1 MKKKYIVG
9 IAIACIAII
18 AFAMLTEAYGDGKDI
33 KGKIKK
39 FFKHRQLAKMQN
51 TWRNALNFTK
61 IEGILEYTNGSYYIN
76 SIELYVGNENFLN
89 RMTRSDYDGDGSYEY
104 IWQELEGLIGKE
116 VTVNGVLRNDTI
128 YVSHINGIWY
138 RVPREMPKIVEIS
151 GILEHINGSYYIN
164 DTKLII
170 KRGFSKS
177 DIDRDG
183 SLERMDDEMKGL
195 LGEEIRI
202 DGFFKDGRLVVLHIN
217 GIWAR

>member
-51 TWRNALNFTK
+51 TWRNVLNFTK
-61 IEGILEYTNGSYYIN
+61 IEGILEYT
-76 SIELYVGNENFLN
+76 
-89 RMTRSDYDGDGSYEY
+89 
-104 IWQELEGLIGKE
+104 
-116 VTVNGVLRNDTI
+116 
-128 YVSHINGIWY
+128 
-138 RVPREMPKIVEIS
+138 
-151 GILEHINGSYYIN
+151 NGSYYIN